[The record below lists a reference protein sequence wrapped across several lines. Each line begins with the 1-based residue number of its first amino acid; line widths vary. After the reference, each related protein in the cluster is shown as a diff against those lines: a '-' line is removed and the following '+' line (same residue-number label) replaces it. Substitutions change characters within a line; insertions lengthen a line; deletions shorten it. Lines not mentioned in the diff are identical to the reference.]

1 MIKTHVI
8 KTHWWQLPIVWIEI
22 TFVKWIHITCLIY
35 HFLHPQAA
43 LFWDVSISFWFFHLS
58 KRSQTV
64 LYSYRQMRRDHK
76 IKFTDKLKAN
86 LWIHLDLAKV
96 HHLKELN
103 SPYIVFYLHFLNL
116 NDILTL
122 FKLSS
127 LLKIVFLWQNDTT
140 IYFLRPSQVWSMLQ
154 HGSVWLILLM
164 LLNSFIYFFGIFL
177 LFFITIFVFLSLSFL
192 FLIKYQISAT
202 EYQPIRNLNSWFSGT
217 VC

>member
-1 MIKTHVI
+1 MAV
-8 KTHWWQLPIVWIEI
+8 IVWIEI
-22 TFVKWIHITCLIY
+22 TFVKWIHYHMPYLSLFTSSNCIILRCVHFFLI
-35 HFLHPQAA
+35 FSLINKEPK
-43 LFWDVSISFWFFHLS
+43 
-58 KRSQTV
+58 KRSQN
-64 LYSYRQMRRDHK
+64 HK

-122 FKLSS
+122 LKLSS

-164 LLNSFIYFFGIFL
+164 LLDSFIYFFGIFL

>member
-1 MIKTHVI
+1 MPYLSLFTSSSCIILRCVHFFLIFSLIK
-8 KTHWWQLPIVWIEI
+8 KEPNG
-22 TFVKWIHITCLIY
+22 FV
-35 HFLHPQAA
+35 F
-43 LFWDVSISFWFFHLS
+43 VSANEE
-58 KRSQTV
+58 
-64 LYSYRQMRRDHK
+64 RRDHK

-140 IYFLRPSQVWSMLQ
+140 IYFFRPSQVWSMLQ